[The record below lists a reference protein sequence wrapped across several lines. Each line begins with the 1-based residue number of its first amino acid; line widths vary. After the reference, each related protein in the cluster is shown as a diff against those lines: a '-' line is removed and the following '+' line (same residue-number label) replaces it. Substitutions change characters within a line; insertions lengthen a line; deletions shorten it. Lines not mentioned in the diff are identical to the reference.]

1 MLLKG
6 EELPNQMVV
15 DMIESKL
22 KSSEVQHY
30 GEPSFQVYAYTSTYR
45 YVHTYVHVYIRTYI
59 YVRTYI
65 HTYVLTLVY

>member
-22 KSSEVQHY
+22 KSPEVQHY
-30 GEPSFQVYAYTSTYR
+30 GEPSFQVYACTSTYR
-45 YVHTYVHVYIRTYI
+45 YICTYVHVCILMYIYIRTY
-59 YVRTYI
+59 TC
-65 HTYVLTLVY
+65 VLV